1 MSRRM
6 QLITVVAAVSLV
18 ALLSAC
24 SSSSSSST
32 TSAAASTPTETSTST
47 SSSSSTAAT
56 GTDVT
61 VAVGET
67 DVQHQYMNVDPAS
80 VAAGTVTFTVTNE
93 GVKKHEFVVLKTDT
107 PADKLHVEG
116 DEVVEDDYDSPG
128 EIGDLPAG
136 TTDTL
141 TLDLTPGKYVLIC
154 NLKGHYRM
162 GMYTAFTV
170 T

>member
-32 TSAAASTPTETSTST
+32 ASSAAPTTTSTST
-47 SSSSSTAAT
+47 SSSASEGAPVA
-56 GTDVT
+56 VT
-61 VAVGET
+61 VGET
-67 DVQHQYMNVDPAS
+67 DVQHMYMKVDATS
-80 VAAGTVTFTVTNE
+80 VAAGPVTFTVTNE
-93 GVKKHEFVVLKTDT
+93 GVKKHEFVVLQTDAN
-107 PADKLHVEG
+107 PDKLTVEG

-141 TLDLTPGKYVLIC
+141 TLDLPAGSYVLIC

-162 GMYTAFTV
+162 GMYTPFTV
-170 T
+170 S

>member
-6 QLITVVAAVSLV
+6 QLTTVVAAVSLV

-32 TSAAASTPTETSTST
+32 SSAAATTPAATSTST
-47 SSSSSTAAT
+47 SSSMAEGTA
-56 GTDVT
+56 VT
-61 VAVGET
+61 VLVGET
-67 DVQHQYMNVDPAS
+67 DVQNMYMTVDPTS

-93 GVKKHEFVVLKTDT
+93 GVKKHEFVVLQTDAN
-107 PADKLHVEG
+107 PDKLTVEG

-136 TTDTL
+136 ATDTL
-141 TLDLTPGKYVLIC
+141 TLDLPAGKYVLIC

-162 GMYTAFTV
+162 GMYTPFTV

>member
-24 SSSSSSST
+24 SSSSSSSS
-32 TSAAASTPTETSTST
+32 TSAATTSSSSTST
-47 SSSSSTAAT
+47 SSSSAAT

-61 VAVGET
+61 VTVGET
-67 DVQHQYMNVDPAS
+67 DVQHMYMNVDPAS

-93 GVKKHEFVVLKTDT
+93 GVKKHEFVVLQTDAN
-107 PADKLHVEG
+107 PDKLTVEG

-136 TTDTL
+136 STDTL
-141 TLDLTPGKYVLIC
+141 TLDLPAGNYVLIC

-162 GMYTAFTV
+162 GMYAPFTV

>member
-32 TSAAASTPTETSTST
+32 SSAAATTPTSTST
-47 SSSSSTAAT
+47 SSSSAAA

-61 VAVGET
+61 VTVGET
-67 DVQHQYMNVDPAS
+67 DVQHMYMNVDPTS

-93 GVKKHEFVVLKTDT
+93 GVKKHEFVVLQTDAN
-107 PADKLHVEG
+107 PDKLTVEG

-136 TTDTL
+136 ATDTL
-141 TLDLTPGKYVLIC
+141 TLDLPAGNYVLIC

-162 GMYTAFTV
+162 GMYAPFTV

>member
-1 MSRRM
+1 M

-32 TSAAASTPTETSTST
+32 TSAAATTPAETSTST
-47 SSSSSTAAT
+47 SSSMAE
-56 GTDVT
+56 GTPVT
-61 VAVGET
+61 VLVGET
-67 DVQHQYMNVDPAS
+67 DVQNMYMKVDPTS

-93 GVKKHEFVVLKTDT
+93 GVKKHEFVVLQTDANPDT
-107 PADKLHVEG
+107 LTVKG

-136 TTDTL
+136 ATDTL
-141 TLDLTPGKYVLIC
+141 TLDLPAGKYVLIC

-162 GMYTAFTV
+162 GMYAPFTV

>member
-6 QLITVVAAVSLV
+6 QLTTVVAAVSLV

-32 TSAAASTPTETSTST
+32 SSAAATTPAATSTST
-47 SSSSSTAAT
+47 SSSMAEGTA
-56 GTDVT
+56 VT
-61 VAVGET
+61 VLVGET
-67 DVQHQYMNVDPAS
+67 DVQNMYMTTDPTS

-93 GVKKHEFVVLKTDT
+93 GVKKHEFVVLKTDVA
-107 PADKLHVEG
+107 ADKLHVEG

-136 TTDTL
+136 ATDTL
-141 TLDLTPGKYVLIC
+141 TLDLPAGKYVLIC

-162 GMYTAFTV
+162 GMYTPFTV

>member
-32 TSAAASTPTETSTST
+32 TSAAATTPTETSTST
-47 SSSSSTAAT
+47 SSSMAE
-56 GTDVT
+56 GTPVT
-61 VAVGET
+61 VLVGET
-67 DVQHQYMNVDPAS
+67 DVQNMYMTVDPTS

-93 GVKKHEFVVLKTDT
+93 GVKKHEFVVLQTDANPDNLT
-107 PADKLHVEG
+107 VEG

-136 TTDTL
+136 ETDTL
-141 TLDLTPGKYVLIC
+141 TLDLSAGKYVLIC

-162 GMYTAFTV
+162 GMYAPFTV

>member
-32 TSAAASTPTETSTST
+32 TSAAATTPTETSTST
-47 SSSSSTAAT
+47 STSSSSAAEGTAVA
-56 GTDVT
+56 VT
-61 VAVGET
+61 VGET
-67 DVQHQYMNVDPAS
+67 DVQHMYMKVDPAS
-80 VAAGTVTFTVTNE
+80 VAAGTVTFTVVNE
-93 GVKKHEFVVLKTDT
+93 GVKKHEFVVLQTDAN
-107 PADKLHVEG
+107 PDKLTVEG

-136 TTDTL
+136 ATDTL
-141 TLDLTPGKYVLIC
+141 TLDLPAGKYVLIC

-162 GMYTAFTV
+162 GMYTPFTV

>member
-1 MSRRM
+1 M

-32 TSAAASTPTETSTST
+32 TSSTAATSASTST
-47 SSSSSTAAT
+47 SSSSAAT

-61 VAVGET
+61 VTVGET
-67 DVQHQYMNVDPAS
+67 DVQHMYMKVDPTS

-93 GVKKHEFVVLKTDT
+93 GVKKHEFVVLQTDAN
-107 PADKLHVEG
+107 PDKLTVEG

-136 TTDTL
+136 ATDTL
-141 TLDLTPGKYVLIC
+141 TLDLPAGNYVLIC

-162 GMYTAFTV
+162 GMYAPFTV

>member
-6 QLITVVAAVSLV
+6 QLTTVVAAVSLV

-32 TSAAASTPTETSTST
+32 SSAAATTPAATSTST
-47 SSSSSTAAT
+47 SSSMAEGTA
-56 GTDVT
+56 VT

-67 DVQHQYMNVDPAS
+67 DVQNQYMNVDPAS
-80 VAAGTVTFTVTNE
+80 VPAGTVTFTVTNE
-93 GVKKHEFVVLKTDT
+93 GVKKHEFVVLQTDAN
-107 PADKLHVEG
+107 PDKLTVEG

-136 TTDTL
+136 ATDTL
-141 TLDLTPGKYVLIC
+141 TLDLPAGKYVLIC

-162 GMYTAFTV
+162 GMYTPFTV